1 MKNRSAGRLGRL
13 FFNAVTRKRGRHSAF
28 PEAVVASHVVT
39 LESRSPGSVAIKKR
53 STTDPGTLRA
63 ARHSRMTSFYNGKK
77 PSVCLGGFT
86 LIELL
91 VVVLI
96 IGILASIALPQY
108 RVSVARTRYQQ
119 LVVAGTALNNAQK
132 LFFMT
137 NGEYPQSFA
146 EMDISMGAPLSERLV
161 SVEGYGNA
169 LVFQWKWGECNLA
182 QYSIGGRTQCKS
194 SYYPDVPEFTVY
206 ANNDARRYCHSP
218 IANSLAQQVCRT
230 ETGRD
235 EPSRKATTFWEY
247 KY

>member
-1 MKNRSAGRLGRL
+1 MKNRSASRLGR
-13 FFNAVTRKRGRHSAF
+13 FFNVVIPGLAACNARGVPPLKNTTGF
-28 PEAVVASHVVT
+28 PITTFGNDVARGHV
-39 LESRSPGSVAIKKR
+39 
-53 STTDPGTLRA
+53 
-63 ARHSRMTSFYNGKK
+63 N
-77 PSVCLGGFT
+77 GFT

-96 IGILASIALPQY
+96 IGILAAIALPQY

-182 QYSIGGRTQCKS
+182 EYSIGGRTQCQS

-206 ANNDARRYCHSP
+206 ANNDARRYCHAPS
-218 IANSLAQQVCRT
+218 ANSLAQQVCRT
-230 ETGRD
+230 ETGRS
-235 EPSRKATTFWEY
+235 EPSYKATNYWEY

>member
-1 MKNRSAGRLGRL
+1 MKNRSAGRLGR
-13 FFNAVTRKRGRHSAF
+13 FFNVVIPGLAACNARGVQPLKNTTGF
-28 PEAVVASHVVT
+28 PITTFGNDVARGHV
-39 LESRSPGSVAIKKR
+39 
-53 STTDPGTLRA
+53 
-63 ARHSRMTSFYNGKK
+63 N
-77 PSVCLGGFT
+77 GFT

-96 IGILASIALPQY
+96 IGILAAIALPQY

-206 ANNDARRYCHSP
+206 ANDDTRRYCHSP

-230 ETGRD
+230 ETGRS
-235 EPSRKATTFWEY
+235 EPSRKATNFWEY

>member
-13 FFNAVTRKRGRHSAF
+13 FNVVIPEVAACNARGFQPLKNTTGF
-28 PEAVVASHVVT
+28 PITTFGNDVARGHV
-39 LESRSPGSVAIKKR
+39 
-53 STTDPGTLRA
+53 
-63 ARHSRMTSFYNGKK
+63 N
-77 PSVCLGGFT
+77 GFT

-96 IGILASIALPQY
+96 IGILAAIALPQY
-108 RVSVARTRYQQ
+108 RVSVARTRSQQ

-230 ETGRD
+230 ETGRG